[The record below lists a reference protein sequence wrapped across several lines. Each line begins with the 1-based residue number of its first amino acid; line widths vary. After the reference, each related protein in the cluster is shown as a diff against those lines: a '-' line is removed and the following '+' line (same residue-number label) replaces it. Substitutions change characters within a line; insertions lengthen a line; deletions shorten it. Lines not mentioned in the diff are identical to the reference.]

1 MLTQE
6 QANQLNLQQ
15 HALEAAQIGYNQVQ
29 AKIDEYDR
37 LLNSIKD
44 NYNSY
49 SPEQKAKISSMMW
62 QISAQYQDLKQQ
74 RQNYSLAQYEAQQ
87 QIWYYNN
94 LAAQQPTGGQKRRV
108 INPGPT
114 PTPNG
119 GPTPTPTPTPIPTPN
134 SGPTPTPTPTP
145 RGEIYD
151 NTDIAN
157 KMFGTGNYQRISTYD
172 WDYFRNW
179 GTTIYPNGGISF
191 EWVNTQLPESVNLYS
206 KYYSYKADPNNG
218 MHHLNY
224 LHQNMPNYFNV
235 DETGRQRLWMRM
247 VRDGLNPGQADE
259 FMNDWAE
266 SFTP

>member
-29 AKIDEYDR
+29 AKLDKYDS
-37 LLNSIKD
+37 LLNEIKN
-44 NYNSY
+44 NYASY
-49 SPEQKAKISSMMW
+49 SPEQKARISSLMW
-62 QISAQYQDLKQQ
+62 NISAQYQDLKRQ
-74 RQNYSLAQYEAQQ
+74 RENYSLAQYEAQQ

-94 LAAQQPTGGQKRRV
+94 LAAQQPAPQGGQRRRIV
-108 INPGPT
+108 KVPPTPNWGPT
-114 PTPNG
+114 PAPTPNG
-119 GPTPTPTPTPIPTPN
+119 GPTPTPTPN
-134 SGPTPTPTPTP
+134 
-145 RGEIYD
+145 REFYD
-151 NTDIAN
+151 NTDVAN
-157 KMFGTGNYQRISTYD
+157 RMFGTGNYQRISTYD
-172 WDYFRNW
+172 WDYFRNG

-191 EWVNTQLPESVNLYS
+191 EAAPEPNPESINLYS
-206 KYYSYKADPNNG
+206 KYYSYKADPNNW

-235 DETGRQRLWMRM
+235 DEAGRQRLWMRM

-259 FMNDWAE
+259 FMNDWEE